1 MSHDDGK
8 PTSGEKESR
17 HELAAHSFVRWR
29 SGLQEFVEIQ
39 METITYVVNSIS
51 ALPSERWQAAVYY
64 KGQKQAT
71 ASRRYG
77 LYSALT
83 IS

>member
-8 PTSGEKESR
+8 PTSGENESR

-39 METITYVVNSIS
+39 METITYVVNSIP

-64 KGQKQAT
+64 KVKNQAT
-71 ASRRYG
+71 ASRDMAYTAR
-77 LYSALT
+77 
-83 IS
+83 